1 MTSRKL
7 FLLIAFVVVSFS
19 FYACSSTEGEEQK
32 VVEKRAVS
40 VEVNELVG
48 TTFIDYIDVVG
59 VVKANQ
65 NSKISSDGS
74 GGLVKSI
81 KKDKG
86 QFVKAGDVVLEL
98 ENEILKAN
106 YDAAKAQY
114 DLAQMTFEKQEKI
127 FKDNVNSEF
136 QYLQSKFQRDQAKAG
151 YELAKSNFEKSF
163 IKAPFNGFVNERY
176 INLGELAVPGMPLF
190 ELIDDNSLKIS
201 AGVPERFADDVK
213 LNQKV
218 ELVFPELSIG
228 KLKGNISF
236 ISKSLNADNRTFEI
250 EIRISNKDRAIKP
263 EMLSEIRIMTK
274 SYENTVLVPED
285 VVLKVD
291 DGYIVFTEENG
302 KAVQKKVEIIKR
314 TNGKIAIKNGLTAGE
329 RLITIGY
336 QNIVNGENVNI
347 VN

>member
-40 VEVNELVG
+40 VEVNAVVG

-263 EMLSEIRIMTK
+263 EMLSEIRIMTN

-314 TNGKIAIKNGLTAGE
+314 TNGKIAIKNGLSSGE
-329 RLITIGY
+329 KLITIGY

>member
-263 EMLSEIRIMTK
+263 EMLSEIRIMTN

-314 TNGKIAIKNGLTAGE
+314 TNGKIAIKNGLSSGE
-329 RLITIGY
+329 KLITIGY